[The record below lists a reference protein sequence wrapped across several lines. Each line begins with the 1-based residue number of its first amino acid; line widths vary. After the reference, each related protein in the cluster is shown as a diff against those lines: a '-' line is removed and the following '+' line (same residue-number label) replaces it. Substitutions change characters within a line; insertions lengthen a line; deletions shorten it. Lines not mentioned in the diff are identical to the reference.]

1 MEQRRVQFTGG
12 STYTISLPSK
22 WVKEQGLSKGSK
34 LDIIEVDRAGILI
47 RSRKH
52 ELIAD
57 IPITGNP
64 DIDFITRML
73 ITKYIQGY
81 TSIKIISGDYIHPD
95 IRKSIKGITQRFIIG
110 LEVFDEKANELT
122 FSVLLHEA
130 IGIEQVIDQMMN
142 ISFYSLNDVII
153 AAINNNKDISND
165 ITQREYEIDK
175 FYFLVLRQ
183 LFTSFEPKKIAWAQI
198 AKSIERI
205 SDHTEN
211 IASLYPLLV
220 KKIPPDII
228 SKYKKLPETYKRL
241 GTLIESRDIIEA
253 NSVITDIEKFQET
266 ETKFL
271 RKFMHKGIDPNLL
284 LILDNFK
291 KINRYLSDIAE
302 AVINLS

>member
-22 WVKEQGLSKGSK
+22 WVKEQRLSKGAK
-34 LDIIEVDRAGILI
+34 LDIIEIDGAGILI

-52 ELIAD
+52 DLIAD
-57 IPITGNP
+57 ISLTSNP

-81 TSIKIISGDYIHPD
+81 NSIRIISKDYIHPD
-95 IRKSIKGITQRFIIG
+95 IRKSVKGITQRFIIG

-122 FSVLLHEA
+122 FTVLLHEA
-130 IGIEQVIDQMMN
+130 IGIEQIIDQMMN
-142 ISFYSLNDVII
+142 ISLYSLNDVI
-153 AAINNNKDISND
+153 AAGINNNTEISSD

-211 IASLYPLLV
+211 IASLHPMIV

-228 SKYKKLPETYKRL
+228 TKYKKLPETYKRL
-241 GTLIESRDIIEA
+241 RILIESRDILEA
-253 NSVITDIEKFQET
+253 NAIITDIEKFQEIET
-266 ETKFL
+266 EFL
-271 RKFMHKGIDPNLL
+271 RKFIHKGIDPNLL
-284 LILDNFK
+284 LLVDNFK
-291 KINRYLSDIAE
+291 RINRYLSDIAE